1 MVQIEGTVRR
11 ICELMGTVAT
21 KSACGGGGAR
31 YGEAVVVDVPA
42 PVEPLG
48 VYPDGEKAL
57 AAECRYAAPG
67 AVGVE

>member
-1 MVQIEGTVRR
+1 M
-11 ICELMGTVAT
+11 MGTAAT
-21 KSACGGGGAR
+21 GLACGGGGAR
-31 YGEAVVVDVPA
+31 YGEAVVVDVSTGPS